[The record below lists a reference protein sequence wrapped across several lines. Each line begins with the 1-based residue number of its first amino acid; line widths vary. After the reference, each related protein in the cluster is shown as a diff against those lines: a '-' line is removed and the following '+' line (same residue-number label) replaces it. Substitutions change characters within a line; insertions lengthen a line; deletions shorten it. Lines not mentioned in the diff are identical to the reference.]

1 MKQIHANYT
10 FQASTK
16 TITLFGLRIAQNQ
29 LLLITNATRG
39 VIYYNFASPTNRA
52 VVTESQNVNN
62 TTIILTDVSTAG
74 HSDSDKLTIYYDDQL
89 SAQTGSLKYLTEVI
103 ATANDLGNSQITTLA
118 HFNLADDPEN
128 LVGAIVVIPYIPFG
142 SLSGLVRL
150 KISGGWSVL
159 STISAKLADGTT
171 PAFLLKEQFAPL
183 FLPPR
188 TTRIIIEKVNEQ
200 GNVSAEGILSTQDIA
215 FKVYRAPE
223 VDYDNPPY
231 SVNIA
236 IETKNAVG
244 NKAESA
250 ASSDTGTF
258 SLISLF
264 KRLLSRVTSLVPA
277 NLTVTSS
284 RLLVDGSGV
293 TQPISASSLPLPSGA
308 ATSANQT
315 TANTSLAN
323 IDTDLG
329 AQADASATTDTGTF
343 SLISLFK
350 RLLGKIPSLT
360 AGNRVPVDGSG
371 VTQPVSGSV
380 SVTPTSGSF
389 ITAINLNANMLP
401 SDMHIA
407 RSVGDLNEGTASTD
421 SSGSLIA
428 LFKRLLSRITSLVP
442 ANLTVTSSRL
452 LVDGSG
458 VTQPVSLANTGANSI
473 PIKVDG
479 SSVTQPVSNAT
490 LGSTSDANAGG
501 FAGNF
506 SVISLLKYLAN
517 LFVIKLDQRN
527 PFQGVPVLSA
537 YTIGSTNTNE
547 LAFTITGRKYYVEL
561 KNASSNVMYVNF
573 QTTAT
578 SSGYRLQANERLVF
592 NENFA
597 PSGQINVFGTAG
609 DRLQLLI
616 G

>member
-118 HFNLADDPEN
+118 DFNLADDPKN
-128 LVGAIVVIPYIPFG
+128 QVVGAIVVIPYIPFG

-171 PAFLLKEQFAPL
+171 PAVSLRSSDTLWVPL
-183 FLPPR
+183 FLPPK

-258 SLISLF
+258 SLIS
-264 KRLLSRVTSLVPA
+264 
-277 NLTVTSS
+277 
-284 RLLVDGSGV
+284 
-293 TQPISASSLPLPSGA
+293 
-308 ATSANQT
+308 
-315 TANTSLAN
+315 
-323 IDTDLG
+323 
-329 AQADASATTDTGTF
+329 
-343 SLISLFK
+343 
-350 RLLGKIPSLT
+350 
-360 AGNRVPVDGSG
+360 
-371 VTQPVSGSV
+371 
-380 SVTPTSGSF
+380 
-389 ITAINLNANMLP
+389 
-401 SDMHIA
+401 
-407 RSVGDLNEGTASTD
+407 
-421 SSGSLIA
+421 

>member
-118 HFNLADDPEN
+118 DFNLADDPEN

-293 TQPISASSLPLPSGA
+293 TQP
-308 ATSANQT
+308 
-315 TANTSLAN
+315 
-323 IDTDLG
+323 
-329 AQADASATTDTGTF
+329 
-343 SLISLFK
+343 
-350 RLLGKIPSLT
+350 
-360 AGNRVPVDGSG
+360 
-371 VTQPVSGSV
+371 
-380 SVTPTSGSF
+380 
-389 ITAINLNANMLP
+389 
-401 SDMHIA
+401 
-407 RSVGDLNEGTASTD
+407 
-421 SSGSLIA
+421 
-428 LFKRLLSRITSLVP
+428 
-442 ANLTVTSSRL
+442 
-452 LVDGSG
+452 
-458 VTQPVSLANTGANSI
+458 VSLANTGANSI

-537 YTIGSTNTNE
+537 YSIVASNTNE
-547 LAFTITGRKYYVEL
+547 SAYTVTGRKYYLEL
-561 KNASSNVMYVNF
+561 KNASSNVMYINF
-573 QTTAT
+573 NGAAASAST
-578 SSGYRLQANERLVF
+578 YRLNANEKIVF
-592 NENFA
+592 DKNFV
-597 PSGQINVFGTAG
+597 PNGIVQVFGTSGDKLHILAG
-609 DRLQLLI
+609 
-616 G
+616 